1 MDTTD
6 FAQYLSKYFH
16 EYLAHHRGVSPNTVK
31 SYRDTFRLLLLYL
44 QEENGTP
51 PEKVTLEL
59 LSSDTVCD
67 FLVWTEK
74 KRGCSVRSRNHRL
87 ASIHSF
93 FRYLQIEC
101 PERIAQIQRILAI
114 PRCRWQSSSVQYLP
128 VEAIVALLS
137 APDKSNAGGRRDAA
151 LLTLL
156 YDSAARVQEIA
167 DVSVRDLRLSPPA
180 HLSLTGKGR
189 KTRIVPVMDITASI
203 MREYIEEEKLG
214 LPERQDWP
222 LFRNHRNERLTR
234 FGIGYILGKYIKTV
248 KRKKSLLLG
257 RVSPHTLRHSKAMH
271 LLEAGNNSVVIQAI
285 LGHSD
290 IKSTGIY
297 AKANIEMMR
306 KALEKTLKPPQEKN
320 IVKWKED
327 PDLLRWLKGL

>member
-1 MDTTD
+1 MGTTD

-16 EYLAHHRGVSPNTVK
+16 EHLAHRRGVSPNTVK
-31 SYRDTFRLLLLYL
+31 SYRDTFKLLLLYL

-67 FLVWTEK
+67 FLAWIEK
-74 KRGCSVRSRNHRL
+74 ERGCSIRSKNQRL

-101 PERIAQIQRILAI
+101 PDRIVQIQRILAI
-114 PRCRWQSSSVQYLP
+114 PRCRWQSSSVQYLQ
-128 VEAIVALLS
+128 VEAVVALLS
-137 APDKSNAGGRRDAA
+137 APDKSKAGGRRDAA

-167 DVSVRDLRLSPPA
+167 DVSIRDLHLLPPA
-180 HLSLTGKGR
+180 HVSLKGKGR
-189 KTRIVPVMDITASI
+189 KTRVVPLMEITASI
-203 MREYIEEEKLG
+203 MREYIEEEKCE

-234 FGIGYILGKYIKTV
+234 FGIGYILSKYIKDV
-248 KRKKSLLLG
+248 KRTKTLLIG
-257 RVSPHTLRHSKAMH
+257 KVSPHTLRQYVECFYMGSVF
-271 LLEAGNNSVVIQAI
+271 GN
-285 LGHSD
+285 
-290 IKSTGIY
+290 
-297 AKANIEMMR
+297 
-306 KALEKTLKPPQEKN
+306 TLN
-320 IVKWKED
+320 F
-327 PDLLRWLKGL
+327 